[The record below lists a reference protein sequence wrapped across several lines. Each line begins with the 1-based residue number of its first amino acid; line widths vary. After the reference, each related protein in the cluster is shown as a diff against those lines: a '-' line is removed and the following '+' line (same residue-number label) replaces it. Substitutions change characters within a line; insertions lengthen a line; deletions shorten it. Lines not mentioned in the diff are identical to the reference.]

1 MGAMLASYTR
11 MTYSLAV
18 IVMET
23 SQAINIFVPVIV
35 TIGVANLVGAQFTR
49 GLYDRACRAK
59 QMPIIKKDKVPAC
72 NRQIRADKIMA
83 KKVIYLRSV
92 ETVKNIFEAL
102 KSPHHGFPIVNI
114 NGQVIGLIPKNYLI
128 VLISKRVY
136 YSDQNQKFFVIN
148 GHLKKY
154 LKENLLTGK
163 NLLETSQMGK
173 SHKSYRVDDDEYDK
187 IEEERYRAQY
197 DNHQTAN
204 SW

>member
-1 MGAMLASYTR
+1 
-11 MTYSLAV
+11 
-18 IVMET
+18 
-23 SQAINIFVPVIV
+23 
-35 TIGVANLVGAQFTR
+35 
-49 GLYDRACRAK
+49 
-59 QMPIIKKDKVPAC
+59 MPIIKHEKVPEC
-72 NRQIRADKIMA
+72 NRQIQADKIMA

-154 LKENLLTGK
+154 LRDNLLTNK
-163 NLLETSQMGK
+163 NMVLDTSN
-173 SHKSYRVDDDEYDK
+173 
-187 IEEERYRAQY
+187 A
-197 DNHQTAN
+197 
-204 SW
+204 